1 MIIELT
7 ELISSCFNDEVYQ
20 DQLLVCHN
28 NAEQED
34 LLKLKANNRSP
45 STAIKD
51 PDCG

>member
-28 NAEQED
+28 NAEQEYM
-34 LLKLKANNRSP
+34 LKVNNRSP

-51 PDCG
+51 PVDCG